1 MEKESTL
8 FTLRSWPRAIL
19 HVDGDAFFASC
30 EEAMHPELKGK
41 TIITGAERGIVA
53 CASYAA
59 KKKGVKRGIPLR
71 QARLLCPGLIVLPSD
86 YESYSLFSRRMFSVI
101 RRFTPQV
108 EEYSIDEAFADI
120 TGMRRA
126 LHASYE
132 AIAGR
137 VKEEIKREVGV
148 GVSVGLSITKVLAK
162 VASKHRKPDGLTV
175 ISGRAIAP
183 YLQDLPCGAIWGIGP
198 ATTAYLEKLGVRTAL
213 QFACLSERTVEK
225 RLTKPGREIWRELR
239 GESVYPVS
247 AEERSA
253 RFSISRTR
261 TFAPPTSEP
270 EYLFAHLMRNLE
282 AACLK
287 ARRYG
292 LAPRNITSILRKQDF
307 DSTTGEMRLDR
318 PSSYPLELSESLR
331 ELFGLLYRSGTLY
344 RATSVVLTELAPARP
359 MQYSLFDDSG
369 TVEKV
374 EELYRAVDDLNGRY
388 GKHTLHLGGSH
399 AIEVKGKGRRGD
411 PTAREET
418 VLSGER
424 GRRRL
429 GIPVLHVR
437 VR

>member
-1 MEKESTL
+1 M
-8 FTLRSWPRAIL
+8 
-19 HVDGDAFFASC
+19 
-30 EEAMHPELKGK
+30 
-41 TIITGAERGIVA
+41 
-53 CASYAA
+53 
-59 KKKGVKRGIPLR
+59 
-71 QARLLCPGLIVLPSD
+71 
-86 YESYSLFSRRMFSVI
+86 
-101 RRFTPQV
+101 
-108 EEYSIDEAFADI
+108 
-120 TGMRRA
+120 
-126 LHASYE
+126 
-132 AIAGR
+132 
-137 VKEEIKREVGV
+137 
-148 GVSVGLSITKVLAK
+148 
-162 VASKHRKPDGLTV
+162 
-175 ISGRAIAP
+175 
-183 YLQDLPCGAIWGIGP
+183 
-198 ATTAYLEKLGVRTAL
+198 TAL
-213 QFACLSERTVEK
+213 QFACLSERTIEK

-239 GESVYPVS
+239 GESVCPVS

-292 LAPRNITSILRKQDF
+292 LAPRNITAILRKQNF
-307 DSTTGEMRLDR
+307 DSTAGEMKLGR
-318 PSSYPLELSESLR
+318 PSSHPLEFSESLR
-331 ELFGLLYRSGTLY
+331 EIFGLLYRSGTLY

-369 TVEKV
+369 TGEKV